1 MRGERAFALTL
12 PDIQNGSSP
21 HARGTRGGDQGQD
34 DDGRFIPAC
43 AGNARMDAST
53 CCPPTV
59 HPRMRGE
66 RGKQINCLHTNP
78 GSSPHARGTQQTK
91 AGDPKLTRFIP
102 ACAGN
107 AIVGAP
113 GVGKSSVHPRMRG
126 ERLIPQ
132 RTSRFRIGSSPH
144 ARGTHQKRK
153 PRTCRNRFIPAC
165 AGNAGQ
171 QSGVADEEEV
181 HPRMRGERLIS
192 R

>member
-1 MRGERAFALTL
+1 MRGERRVLQTHFVH
-12 PDIQNGSSP
+12 IHGSSP
-21 HARGTRGGDQGQD
+21 HARGTQKETSDRRPGK
-34 DDGRFIPAC
+34 RFIPAC
-43 AGNARMDAST
+43 AGNAANRSIAFIRT
-53 CCPPTV
+53 PV

-66 RGKQINCLHTNP
+66 RCCLTPTRRPIP